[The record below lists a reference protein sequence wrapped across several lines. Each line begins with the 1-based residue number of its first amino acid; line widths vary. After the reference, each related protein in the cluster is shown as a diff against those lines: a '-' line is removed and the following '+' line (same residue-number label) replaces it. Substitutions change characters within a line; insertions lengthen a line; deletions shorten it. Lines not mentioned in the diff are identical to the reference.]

1 MVTRLN
7 HLIFAYH
14 QKRCKINA
22 FYLFP
27 QALQRFFFYFF
38 SSDEQ
43 NVFINRCLCI
53 GLFMKKLIIV
63 TLPDYEK

>member
-14 QKRCKINA
+14 QKRCKTNA

-27 QALQRFFFYFF
+27 QALQRFFFIFLVAMCKMY
-38 SSDEQ
+38 
-43 NVFINRCLCI
+43 L
-53 GLFMKKLIIV
+53 V
-63 TLPDYEK
+63 TDVYVLDYL